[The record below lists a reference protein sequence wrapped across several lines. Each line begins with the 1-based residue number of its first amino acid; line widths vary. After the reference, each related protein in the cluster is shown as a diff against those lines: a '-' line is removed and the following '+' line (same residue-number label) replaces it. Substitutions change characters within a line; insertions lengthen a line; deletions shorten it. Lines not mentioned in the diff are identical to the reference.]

1 MTEGLLD
8 LLYPFLEG
16 TEEHLVF
23 VVLETQVTGRAD
35 KGDIECLV
43 EGHDHTAGLADV
55 KVVLLLVFL
64 PRLQFLEDGFKVF
77 TDHIKDRG
85 IGAQVPEIGQPARLV
100 ILDPPVFRETLL
112 VQLMQCVAYP
122 NSG

>member
-1 MTEGLLD
+1 MLQPASLRSVSIRESSSRMTEGFLD

-16 TEEHLVF
+16 TEEQLGC
-23 VVLETQVTGRAD
+23 VVLELQVTGRAD

-43 EGHDHTAGLADV
+43 EGHDYTAGLADV

-77 TDHIKDRG
+77 PDHIKDRV
-85 IGAQVPEIGQPARLV
+85 GAQVPEIGQ
-100 ILDPPVFRETLL
+100 
-112 VQLMQCVAYP
+112 
-122 NSG
+122 